1 MNKLLILLS
10 ILLLVACEQEERT
23 NKTNNPAP
31 TAQMKPISP
40 KVVKTSV
47 MMETKLYQPEVD
59 EQGYIQL
66 TEDKALID
74 QETGLL
80 EKSRIET
87 ESQINQLIHQ
97 LNDNLNNPKE
107 REKIQQELKQLTQGY
122 KQNVLALAKHQMR
135 LHSP

>member
-1 MNKLLILLS
+1 M
-10 ILLLVACEQEERT
+10 ACDQEERT
-23 NKTNNPAP
+23 DKTNNPAP
-31 TAQMKPISP
+31 TTQMKPISP
-40 KVVKTSV
+40 KVIKSPV

-66 TEDKALID
+66 TEDKTLID

-97 LNDNLNNPKE
+97 LNDHLDNSKE
-107 REKIQQELKQLTQGY
+107 REKIQQELNQLTQSY

-135 LHSP
+135 LQSP